1 MALTIEDGSLVS
13 GANSYITAAE
23 WDTWATDRGIS
34 HTHSNS
40 RIEEGI
46 LRAMDYFESLHFVG
60 QKHEDTQAL
69 QWPRDYVYIDGYS
82 IESDEIPKEVKAA
95 MYEATKMEL
104 DGNSPIK
111 EQGRATVSEKIGDI
125 QVTYKGNAGMRKTT
139 PAFTHA
145 VRKIIHGRQ
154 SVIRA

>member
-1 MALTIEDGSLVS
+1 MALIIENGSLVT
-13 GANSYITAAE
+13 GANSYITVDG
-23 WDTWATDRGIS
+23 WKSWMDDRNIS
-34 HTHSNS
+34 HTNS
-40 RIEEGI
+40 DSKIEGAI
-46 LRAMDYFESLHFVG
+46 MRAMDYFESLHFVG
-60 QKHEDTQAL
+60 EKHEDTQAL

-95 MYEATKMEL
+95 MYEVTKMEL
-104 DGNSPIK
+104 DGDSPIK

-145 VRKIIHGRQ
+145 VRKLIHGRN

>member
-1 MALTIEDGSLVS
+1 MALIIENGSLVT
-13 GANSYITAAE
+13 GANSYITVDG
-23 WDTWATDRGIS
+23 WKSWMDDRNIS
-34 HTHSNS
+34 HTNS
-40 RIEEGI
+40 DSKIEGAI
-46 LRAMDYFESLHFVG
+46 MRAMDYFESLHFVG
-60 QKHEDTQAL
+60 EKHEDTQAL

-104 DGNSPIK
+104 DGDSPIK

-145 VRKIIHGRQ
+145 VRKLIHGRN